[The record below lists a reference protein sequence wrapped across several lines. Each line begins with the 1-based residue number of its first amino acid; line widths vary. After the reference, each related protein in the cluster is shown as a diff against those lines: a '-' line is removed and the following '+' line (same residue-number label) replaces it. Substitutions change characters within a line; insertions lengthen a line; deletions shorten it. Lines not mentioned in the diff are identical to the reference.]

1 MTLLITDDRAGFRAA
16 KAGLTDRL
24 QSRMHSS
31 QLDSELARGVPP
43 ETTIALALH
52 AERLTRP
59 AACRQLAQT
68 IRRLIAAARPRPGGR
83 ALVPLVPLRHEEIRD
98 ARPEL
103 EALADRLVAAGP
115 VSARGV
121 ALVRVLLS
129 DGAGPLY
136 RRDSRIDLRAH
147 LGRALAALEPALNP
161 A

>member
-16 KAGLTDRL
+16 KAGLAGRL
-24 QSRMHSS
+24 QNWMHSS
-31 QLDSELARGVPP
+31 RLDAELARGVPP
-43 ETTIALALH
+43 ETTLALALH

-59 AACRQLAQT
+59 AACRELART
-68 IRRLIAAARPRPGGR
+68 IRHLIGATRHRPGSR
-83 ALVPLVPLRHEEIRD
+83 ALVALVPLRHEEIRD

-103 EALADRLVAAGP
+103 EALAGRLVAAGP

-147 LGRALAALEPALNP
+147 LGRALAALTPA
-161 A
+161 